1 MKGVIN
7 MSGFLD
13 EGTRKIITIEVND
26 DKEQDTIANY
36 IHEQVKNYDSIEVR
50 NDIDRIVVIFYEG
63 SEDVTITI

>member
-1 MKGVIN
+1 

-26 DKEQDTIANY
+26 DKEQDAIANY

-50 NDIDRIVVIFYEG
+50 NDIDRVVVIFYEE

>member
-50 NDIDRIVVIFYEG
+50 NDIDRVVVIFYEG

>member
-1 MKGVIN
+1 MA
-7 MSGFLD
+7 GFLD

-26 DKEQDTIANY
+26 DKEQDTIANH

-50 NDIDRIVVIFYEG
+50 NDIDKVVVIFYEK

>member
-1 MKGVIN
+1 